1 MSAYKRRI
9 KFMLNVIKMDLYKL
23 FKMKSFYVVTIIA
36 IVFGI
41 IMAMSLMP
49 ETSDTNTSSNK
60 TVIESTDKN
69 SADSDLQDNSE
80 AKIGVQIDTS
90 GIKNTTPNAVYVYG
104 KLLSSGIYLLF
115 SVIFVMIFVSSENK
129 NGYIKNIGGQVRH
142 RRQLFISKMA
152 VIGIYTVL
160 FDVIMF
166 LVEAVVWMI
175 CTKKLS
181 LGEGSFDGY
190 ISFIIFQ
197 MLLQYAFLMVCA
209 TIETVIKNRVFGMTA
224 AVCLSIGVGPII
236 CMAIDVGVHKLT
248 GFTVEIEKYL
258 ITTKINSLV
267 PGESMSQQ
275 LNLIMFVIVYLVIAA
290 AAGIISMEKRDMV

>member
-9 KFMLNVIKMDLYKL
+9 KFMLNIIKMDLYKMI
-23 FKMKSFYVVTIIA
+23 KMKSFYVVTIIA
-36 IVFGI
+36 MAFGI
-41 IMAMSLMP
+41 IMAMNLMP

-60 TVIESTDKN
+60 TMVESTDKN
-69 SADSDLQDNSE
+69 SASDSE
-80 AKIGVQIDTS
+80 AKIGVQIDTT
-90 GIKNTTPNAVYVYG
+90 GIKNTTLNAVYVYG

-160 FDVIMF
+160 FDLIVF

-175 CTKKLS
+175 CTKKIS
-181 LGEGSFDGY
+181 LGAGSFDGY
-190 ISFIIFQ
+190 ISFIVFQ
-197 MLLQYAFLMVCA
+197 VLLQYAFLMVCA
-209 TIETVIKNRVFGMTA
+209 TIEAVIKNRVFGMTA
-224 AVCLSIGVGPII
+224 AVCLSIGVGPFI

-267 PGESMSQQ
+267 PGESMSQL
-275 LNLIMFVIVYLVIAA
+275 LNLTMFVIVYLVIAA
-290 AAGIISMEKRDMV
+290 AAGIISTEKRDMV

>member
-1 MSAYKRRI
+1 MFMSAYKRRI
-9 KFMLNVIKMDLYKL
+9 KFMLNVIKMDLYKM

-36 IVFGI
+36 MAFGI
-41 IMAMSLMP
+41 IMAMNLMP

-60 TVIESTDKN
+60 TVVESTDKN
-69 SADSDLQDNSE
+69 SASDSE
-80 AKIGVQIDTS
+80 AKIGVQIDTT
-90 GIKNTTPNAVYVYG
+90 GIKNTTLNAVYVYG

-160 FDVIMF
+160 FDLIMF

-175 CTKKLS
+175 GTKKIS
-181 LGEGSFDGY
+181 LGAGSFDGC
-190 ISFIIFQ
+190 ISFIVFQ
-197 MLLQYAFLMVCA
+197 VLLQYAFLMVCA
-209 TIETVIKNRVFGMTA
+209 TIEAVIKNRVFGMTA
-224 AVCLSIGVGPII
+224 AVCLAIGVGPLI
-236 CMAIDVGVHKLT
+236 CMAVDVGVHKLI

-267 PGESMSQQ
+267 PGESMSQL
-275 LNLIMFVIVYLVIAA
+275 LNLAMFVIVYLVIAA
-290 AAGIISMEKRDMV
+290 TAGIISTEKRDMV

>member
-9 KFMLNVIKMDLYKL
+9 KFMLNIIKMDLYKM

-36 IVFGI
+36 MAFGI
-41 IMAMSLMP
+41 IMAMNLMP

-60 TVIESTDKN
+60 TMVESTDKN
-69 SADSDLQDNSE
+69 SASDSEDNSE
-80 AKIGVQIDTS
+80 AKIGVQIDTTD
-90 GIKNTTPNAVYVYG
+90 IKNTTLNAVYVYG

-160 FDVIMF
+160 FDLIMF

-175 CTKKLS
+175 CTKKIS
-181 LGEGSFDGY
+181 LGAGSFDGY
-190 ISFIIFQ
+190 ISFIVFQ
-197 MLLQYAFLMVCA
+197 VLLQYAFLMVCA
-209 TIETVIKNRVFGMTA
+209 TIEAVIKNRVFGMTA
-224 AVCLSIGVGPII
+224 AVCLSIGVGPFI

-267 PGESMSQQ
+267 PGESMSQL
-275 LNLIMFVIVYLVIAA
+275 LNLTMFVIVYLVIAA
-290 AAGIISMEKRDMV
+290 AAGIISTEKRDMV

>member
-1 MSAYKRRI
+1 
-9 KFMLNVIKMDLYKL
+9 MLNVIKMDLYKL

-80 AKIGVQIDTS
+80 VKIGVQIDTS

-152 VIGIYTVL
+152 VIWIYTVL

-224 AVCLSIGVGPII
+224 AVCLSIGVGPLI

>member
-69 SADSDLQDNSE
+69 SADSDLQDDSE

-224 AVCLSIGVGPII
+224 AVCLSIGVGPLI

>member
-1 MSAYKRRI
+1 
-9 KFMLNVIKMDLYKL
+9 MLNVIKMDLYKM

-36 IVFGI
+36 MAFGI
-41 IMAMSLMP
+41 IMAMNLMP

-60 TVIESTDKN
+60 TVVESTDKN
-69 SADSDLQDNSE
+69 SASDSEDNSE
-80 AKIGVQIDTS
+80 VKIGVQIDTT

-160 FDVIMF
+160 FDLIMF

-175 CTKKLS
+175 CTKKNKS
-181 LGEGSFDGY
+181 GSGKF
-190 ISFIIFQ
+190 
-197 MLLQYAFLMVCA
+197 
-209 TIETVIKNRVFGMTA
+209 
-224 AVCLSIGVGPII
+224 
-236 CMAIDVGVHKLT
+236 
-248 GFTVEIEKYL
+248 
-258 ITTKINSLV
+258 
-267 PGESMSQQ
+267 
-275 LNLIMFVIVYLVIAA
+275 
-290 AAGIISMEKRDMV
+290 

>member
-224 AVCLSIGVGPII
+224 AVCLSIGVGPLI

>member
-1 MSAYKRRI
+1 
-9 KFMLNVIKMDLYKL
+9 MLNVIKMDLYKM
-23 FKMKSFYVVTIIA
+23 FKMKSFYVVTIIVMA
-36 IVFGI
+36 FGI
-41 IMAMSLMP
+41 IMAMNLMP

-60 TVIESTDKN
+60 TVVESTDKN
-69 SADSDLQDNSE
+69 SASDSEDNSE
-80 AKIGVQIDTS
+80 VKIGVQIDTT

-160 FDVIMF
+160 FDLIMF

-175 CTKKLS
+175 CTKKIS
-181 LGEGSFDGY
+181 LGAGSFDGY
-190 ISFIIFQ
+190 ISFIVFQ

-209 TIETVIKNRVFGMTA
+209 TIEAVIKNRVFGMTA
-224 AVCLSIGVGPII
+224 AVCLSIGVGPFI

-267 PGESMSQQ
+267 PGESMSQL
-275 LNLIMFVIVYLVIAA
+275 LNLTMFVIVYLVIAA
-290 AAGIISMEKRDMV
+290 AAGIISTEKRDMV

>member
-9 KFMLNVIKMDLYKL
+9 KFMLNIIKMDLYKM

-36 IVFGI
+36 MAFGI
-41 IMAMSLMP
+41 IMAMNLMP

-60 TVIESTDKN
+60 TMVESTDKN
-69 SADSDLQDNSE
+69 SASDSEDNSE
-80 AKIGVQIDTS
+80 AKIGVQIDTTD
-90 GIKNTTPNAVYVYG
+90 IKNTTLNAVYVYG

-160 FDVIMF
+160 FELIMF

-175 CTKKLS
+175 CTKKIS
-181 LGEGSFDGY
+181 LGAGSFDGY
-190 ISFIIFQ
+190 ISFIVFQ
-197 MLLQYAFLMVCA
+197 VLLQYAFLMVCA
-209 TIETVIKNRVFGMTA
+209 TIEAVIKNRVFGMTA
-224 AVCLSIGVGPII
+224 AVCLSIGVGSFI

-267 PGESMSQQ
+267 PGESMSQL
-275 LNLIMFVIVYLVIAA
+275 LNLTMFVIVYLVIAA
-290 AAGIISMEKRDMV
+290 AAGIISTEKRDMV